1 MAILADQDDINV
13 IAEFLKSRY
22 LNHHY
27 YTLRE
32 RERDRERERERER
45 ERKRESRVLW
55 DNV

>member
-1 MAILADQDDINV
+1 MILTILADQDDIKG

-32 RERDRERERERER
+32 REREREREMLL
-45 ERKRESRVLW
+45 V
-55 DNV
+55 NVFLYDG